1 MNVEVSSNA
10 EKISQQ
16 LLTLYRQILDKT
28 LEGRERFQI
37 NTQDG
42 EVSRDNLLAYLA
54 LRENDLHQLQN
65 NLAEEGLSSLGRLEA
80 NVVTHLE
87 KVLGHLGVNETY
99 NKDIY
104 RPNSSD
110 AFLLSNE
117 RTERVLGKTAHDR
130 NTNIMVTL
138 DVSMLEKPEIM
149 EDLLL
154 NGMDLARINCAHDSK
169 IEWKLLID
177 ALSKAEEKLH
187 NQGLYGPNPCK
198 VYMDL
203 GGPKIRIGQFK
214 KEIRPLKISAT
225 KDIFGNKTSIVEGYI
240 DLKAEYTDK
249 LEQSTD
255 SSGFVIA
262 VEGKTNFKSVKIGE
276 ELIFKDT
283 RDKQRKLRVLEILS
297 PTKIRVSTE
306 STCYIGDHSKIIAKS
321 GDVFK
326 VRDLMPRPVQIQV
339 QKGDRLYIY
348 RDSSR
353 LGHNASDKGPAGVAA
368 MLPEALTNVQ
378 IGDQVFIDDGKIGGT
393 VINLTGEYVELEIA
407 IPAINRGKIKEEKGL
422 NFPDTF
428 LNLPALTDQDLE
440 DLKFVVQYADTVGL
454 SFVHSPQDLKDLHKA
469 LLELGRPDLAV
480 VAKIETVDAIQNL
493 ARIILAGLNF
503 HAFGIMIARGDLAVE
518 VGFENMS
525 IVQEDILCMCDAAH
539 IPVIWAT
546 QVLENL
552 AKLGVPARAEI
563 TDAAMGHRA
572 ECVMLNKGPH
582 IVDAVRV
589 LSKLLTTEARHH
601 VKKRQVFTEFTKQQG
616 LF

>member
-87 KVLGHLGVNETY
+87 KVLVHLGVNEMY

-117 RTERVLGKTAHDR
+117 RTERVLGKTTHDR

-149 EDLLL
+149 EELLL

-177 ALSKAEEKLH
+177 SLKKAEEKLH
-187 NQGLYGPNPCK
+187 NQGLYDPNSCK

-283 RDKQRKLRVLEILS
+283 E
-297 PTKIRVSTE
+297 
-306 STCYIGDHSKIIAKS
+306 G
-321 GDVFK
+321 
-326 VRDLMPRPVQIQV
+326 
-339 QKGDRLYIY
+339 
-348 RDSSR
+348 
-353 LGHNASDKGPAGVAA
+353 
-368 MLPEALTNVQ
+368 
-378 IGDQVFIDDGKIGGT
+378 
-393 VINLTGEYVELEIA
+393 
-407 IPAINRGKIKEEKGL
+407 
-422 NFPDTF
+422 
-428 LNLPALTDQDLE
+428 
-440 DLKFVVQYADTVGL
+440 
-454 SFVHSPQDLKDLHKA
+454 
-469 LLELGRPDLAV
+469 
-480 VAKIETVDAIQNL
+480 
-493 ARIILAGLNF
+493 
-503 HAFGIMIARGDLAVE
+503 
-518 VGFENMS
+518 
-525 IVQEDILCMCDAAH
+525 
-539 IPVIWAT
+539 
-546 QVLENL
+546 
-552 AKLGVPARAEI
+552 
-563 TDAAMGHRA
+563 
-572 ECVMLNKGPH
+572 
-582 IVDAVRV
+582 
-589 LSKLLTTEARHH
+589 
-601 VKKRQVFTEFTKQQG
+601 
-616 LF
+616 

>member
-1 MNVEVSSNA
+1 
-10 EKISQQ
+10 
-16 LLTLYRQILDKT
+16 
-28 LEGRERFQI
+28 
-37 NTQDG
+37 
-42 EVSRDNLLAYLA
+42 
-54 LRENDLHQLQN
+54 
-65 NLAEEGLSSLGRLEA
+65 
-80 NVVTHLE
+80 
-87 KVLGHLGVNETY
+87 
-99 NKDIY
+99 
-104 RPNSSD
+104 
-110 AFLLSNE
+110 
-117 RTERVLGKTAHDR
+117 
-130 NTNIMVTL
+130 
-138 DVSMLEKPEIM
+138 
-149 EDLLL
+149 
-154 NGMDLARINCAHDSK
+154 MDLARINCAHDSK

-177 ALSKAEEKLH
+177 ALRKAEEKLH

-493 ARIILAGLNF
+493 ARIILEGLNF